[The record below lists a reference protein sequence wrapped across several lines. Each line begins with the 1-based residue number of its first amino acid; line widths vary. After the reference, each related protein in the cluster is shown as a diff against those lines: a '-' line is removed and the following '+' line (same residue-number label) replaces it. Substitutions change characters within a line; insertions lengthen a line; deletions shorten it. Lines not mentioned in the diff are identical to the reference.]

1 MERQHGVEFEVC
13 PVTGHNQ
20 HGHVDCVIRSLQASF
35 NDSGLLTKRY
45 TATTLQR
52 LAKLIENNYNNLPLG
67 YHYHKTA
74 GKNTILKMI
83 CTNHLRM
90 GRLKKRALDGPM
102 RLLKNMRSNLRLFG
116 RILMPGSRY
125 GEMPMSRS

>member
-13 PVTGHNQ
+13 PVAGHNQ
-20 HGHVDCVIRSLQASF
+20 HGHVDRFI
-35 NDSGLLTKRY
+35 
-45 TATTLQR
+45 
-52 LAKLIENNYNNLPLG
+52 NYNNLPLG

-102 RLLKNMRSNLRLFG
+102 RLLKNMRSNLRLLG
-116 RILMPGSRY
+116 RIMMPGSRS